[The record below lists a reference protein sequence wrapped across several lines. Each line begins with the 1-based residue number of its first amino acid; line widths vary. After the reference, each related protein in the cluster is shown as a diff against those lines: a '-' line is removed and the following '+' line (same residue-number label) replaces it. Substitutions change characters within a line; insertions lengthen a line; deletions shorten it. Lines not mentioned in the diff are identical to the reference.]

1 MIKKT
6 STGWL
11 VDIQPG
17 GRGEKRF
24 RKSFPLKAEAL
35 RYESWL
41 KTKITQNPEWMPAG
55 KDTRRLSD
63 LVEVWQKHH
72 GINLRAK
79 NTYSRLINLCKAL
92 GNPTVDT
99 FNVNMFVEYR
109 SQRLNQGI
117 SANNLNREHAYL
129 RSVFNELRRLG
140 YWKKEN
146 PLAFVR
152 QFKIEERELS
162 YLKLEQ
168 ISALLAKLGK
178 GRNRDALLIAKICL
192 ATGSRWSEAEGLRSP
207 QVHDGQIHFSGT
219 KSGKNRSVPIND
231 ELVAELDEH
240 LSFRYGNGRS
250 TDIRYFQHAYP
261 AFREAVNR
269 AGLIL
274 PKGQS
279 THVLRHTFASHF
291 MMNGGNILTLQR
303 ILGHGSLTITMR
315 YAHLALEHLQEAKNL
330 NPLARLTLR

>member
-1 MIKKT
+1 
-6 STGWL
+6 
-11 VDIQPG
+11 
-17 GRGEKRF
+17 
-24 RKSFPLKAEAL
+24 
-35 RYESWL
+35 
-41 KTKITQNPEWMPAG
+41 MPAS

-79 NTYSRLINLCKAL
+79 NTYSRLINLCRAL
-92 GNPTVDT
+92 GNPTADT
-99 FNVNMFVEYR
+99 FNVNLFVGYR

-129 RSVFNELRRLG
+129 RAVFNELRRLG

-146 PLAFVR
+146 PLALVR

-162 YLKLEQ
+162 YLTLEQ
-168 ISALLAKLGK
+168 ISTLLAELGAEH
-178 GRNRDALLIAKICL
+178 NRDAWLITRICL
-192 ATGSRWSEAEGLRSP
+192 ATGARWSEAEGLRVSH
-207 QVHDGQIHFSGT
+207 VRNGQIHFTGT

-240 LSFRYGNGRS
+240 LSRRYGDGRS
-250 TDIRYFQHAYP
+250 TDTRYFQYAYS
-261 AFREAVNR
+261 AFREAVKR

-279 THVLRHTFASHF
+279 THVLRHTF
-291 MMNGGNILTLQR
+291 G
-303 ILGHGSLTITMR
+303 
-315 YAHLALEHLQEAKNL
+315 
-330 NPLARLTLR
+330 